1 MSTRSDQEEGTL
13 ARAEDM
19 LLEAEPGP
27 LYPWVRRASYIEA
40 LLFIGLLVF
49 WLVPGYPDATFAFGL
64 AHGIGYLILLSLIW
78 VAFLRRQVPL
88 WLLAATATPLGPFG
102 SVVGIVLWDRSRA
115 RAADT
120 SRERRGGPRRGSTRP
135 AP

>member
-1 MSTRSDQEEGTL
+1 MSAPPEPDQGTL
-13 ARAEDM
+13 ERAEDM

-27 LYPWVRRASYIEA
+27 LYPWVRRVSYGEA

-49 WLVPGYPDATFAFGL
+49 WLLPGYPDETFAFGL
-64 AHGIGYLILLSLIW
+64 AHGIGYLVLLSLIW

-115 RAADT
+115 RRATKEGRSVKGIDT
-120 SRERRGGPRRGSTRP
+120 TRP
-135 AP
+135 TN